1 MKQQVSFLVKKS
13 TVGILLVAMVM
24 VLAFSFLTV
33 PQRAQAFPWGGQ
45 FQQVI
50 PCFNDVIWV
59 LAGPPRGGKYI
70 WVPGSTRT
78 YDYGPPSHAG
88 QWGLGLAAPPYFC
101 IVSPLPLIVFP
112 GVIMT
117 MLGTSQ

>member
-1 MKQQVSFLVKKS
+1 MKRVYTQNTTHSFAVFVIGVLLATSGLVFFTPQQ
-13 TVGILLVAMVM
+13 AH
-24 VLAFSFLTV
+24 
-33 PQRAQAFPWGGQ
+33 AFPWGGQ

-50 PCFNDVIWV
+50 PCFNNVIWA

-70 WVPGSTRT
+70 WVPGVTRT
-78 YDYGPPSHAG
+78 YDYGPPAHAG

-112 GVIMT
+112 GIIMT
-117 MLGTSQ
+117 MLGSSR